1 MGRHLRTGVRL
12 SSSPPNKKGLSLLA
26 AGLFV
31 VRGSW
36 FVVRG
41 SWFVVR
47 GSFVES
53 PFFYGKRQT
62 THGKPKKKE
71 TGITAETFKG

>member
-31 VRGSW
+31 VRS
-36 FVVRG
+36 
-41 SWFVVR
+41 
-47 GSFVES
+47 SFVES

-62 THGKPKKKE
+62 THGKPKKKA

>member
-1 MGRHLRTGVRL
+1 L
-12 SSSPPNKKGLSLLA
+12 
-26 AGLFV
+26 
-31 VRGSW
+31 
-36 FVVRG
+36 
-41 SWFVVR
+41 FVVR

>member
-31 VRGSW
+31 VRS
-36 FVVRG
+36 

-53 PFFYGKRQT
+53 PFFYSKRQT
-62 THGKPKKKE
+62 THGKPKKKKQE
-71 TGITAETFKG
+71 

>member
-1 MGRHLRTGVRL
+1 L
-12 SSSPPNKKGLSLLA
+12 
-26 AGLFV
+26 
-31 VRGSW
+31 
-36 FVVRG
+36 
-41 SWFVVR
+41 FVVR

-71 TGITAETFKG
+71 TGITAETFKDNSFYDKKLDKSIPKGYDKDRKLNIDFIF